1 MTGSEALL
9 KTLEAHGVKH
19 IFGHPGGA
27 IMPVYDALYDSP
39 IQHILVRHEQGGGH
53 AAEGYARVTGGLGVC
68 MATSGPGA
76 TNLVTALADA
86 MLDSLPVLAITGN
99 VPSPLLGTDAFQE
112 ADITGITMPI
122 TKHNFLVRSP
132 DDVSKTVAEAI
143 RIALSG
149 RPGPVLVDIPKD
161 VQLAQTNA
169 PIEQPIA
176 LKARLEPKTSDI
188 DAALELI
195 LNAKKPVLMLGGGA
209 CDAAGAAWQFAKATG
224 MPVITTLMGLGNYPA
239 SNEQWLGMPG
249 MHGSVA
255 SNRAISQCDVLIGV
269 GMRFDDRVTGKT
281 SRFAQNAKIIHVD
294 LDTAEHS
301 KLIPAYLPIHADS
314 AATLEAMTARIT
326 KPLET
331 PAWWVDLEDWKAR
344 QPQRPAWGAA
354 EAIKMIS
361 SRLNG
366 DDIVVSDVG
375 QHQML
380 TAQLHPFQKPRKW
393 LNSGGAGTM
402 GFCLPAALGASIAIG
417 GHEGNNK
424 HIRVIGI
431 AGDGSS
437 QMTIQELATLRK
449 YDIPV
454 KFAIINNG
462 YLGMVRQWQEMFH
475 GRRYSEVY
483 LEDSN
488 PDFPILASAYR
499 IPGFA
504 ADNPIDLNTA
514 ITNWLE
520 ADGPAVL
527 EVRVTQEANVFPMVP
542 AGKGLDEMLDDDPQI
557 LEAKMALVAK

>member
-9 KTLEAHGVKH
+9 KTLEAHGVRH

-86 MLDSLPVLAITGN
+86 MLDSLPILAITGN

-122 TKHNFLVRSP
+122 TKHNFLVRNA
-132 DDVSKTVAEAI
+132 DDVSKTVAKAI
-143 RIALSG
+143 EIALAG

-161 VQLAQTNA
+161 VQQAQTNA
-169 PIEQPIA
+169 PIVQPKQKSPA
-176 LKARLEPKTSDI
+176 LEPDQ
-188 DAALELI
+188 AALEKAAALI
-195 LNAKKPVLMLGGGA
+195 NAAKQPVLMVGGGA
-209 CDAAGAAWQFAKATG
+209 CDAAPQILEFAQKTG
-224 MPVITTLMGLGNYPA
+224 IPVITTLMGLGNFPA
-239 SNEQWLGMPG
+239 SDQQWLGMPG

-255 SNRAISQCDVLIGV
+255 SNRAISQCDVLIGL

-281 SRFAQNAKIIHVD
+281 SRFAKNAQIIHID
-294 LDTAEHS
+294 IDTAEHN
-301 KLIPAYLPIHADS
+301 KLIPAYIPIHSDS
-314 AATLEAMTARIT
+314 AKALEGLT
-326 KPLET
+326 KLVGKLET
-331 PAWWVDLEDWKAR
+331 PDWWAKLEDWKAR
-344 QPQRPAWGAA
+344 QPKRPTWGAA

-361 SRLNG
+361 SQLNG
-366 DDIVVSDVG
+366 SDIVVADVG

-380 TAQLHPFQKPRKW
+380 TAQLHPFEQPRKW

-402 GFCLPAALGASIAIG
+402 GFCLPAAMGAAVAINAHDG
-417 GHEGNNK
+417 GDAKG
-424 HIRVIGI
+424 IRVVGI

-454 KFAIINNG
+454 KFCIINNG

-475 GRRYSEVY
+475 SRRYSEVY

-499 IPGFA
+499 IPGYA
-504 ADNPIDLNTA
+504 AETAAELETA
-514 ITNWLE
+514 IKQWLSI
-520 ADGPAVL
+520 DGPAVL
-527 EVRVTQEANVFPMVP
+527 EVRVPQEANVFPMVP
-542 AGKGLDEMLDDDPQI
+542 AGKGLDEMLDDDPKL
-557 LEAKMALVAK
+557 LEKELVNR

>member
-9 KTLEAHGVKH
+9 KTLEAHGVTT

-99 VPSPLLGTDAFQE
+99 VATTLLGTDAFQE

-122 TKHNFLVRSP
+122 TKHNFLVRSA

-161 VQLAQTNA
+161 VQQAQTNA
-169 PIEQPIA
+169 PIAQPKA
-176 LKARLEPKTSDI
+176 LPAPLEPNPADI
-188 DAALELI
+188 EKALELI
-195 LNAKKPVLMLGGGA
+195 RHAKQPVLMVGGGA
-209 CDAAGAAWQFAKATG
+209 CDASPEIIAFARKSG

-239 SNEQWLGMPG
+239 SDKQWLGMPG

-269 GMRFDDRVTGKT
+269 GMRFDDRVTGNTK
-281 SRFAQNAKIIHVD
+281 RFAKNARIVHVD
-294 LDTAEHS
+294 VDIAEHS
-301 KLIPAYLPIHADS
+301 KLIPAYLPIHSDS
-314 AATLEAMTARIT
+314 GRALEAMTRG
-326 KPLET
+326 LEKKLEI
-331 PAWWVDLEDWKAR
+331 ADWWVKLDDWKAR
-344 QPQRPAWGAA
+344 QPKRPAWGAA
-354 EAIKMIS
+354 AAIKAIS
-361 SRLNG
+361 RATSP
-366 DDIVVSDVG
+366 DDIVAADVG

-380 TAQLHPFQKPRKW
+380 TAQIHPFEKPRKW

-402 GFCLPAALGASIAIG
+402 GFGMPAAMGAAVAAAAPGVKVVAIS
-417 GHEGNNK
+417 
-424 HIRVIGI
+424 
-431 AGDGSS
+431 GDGGA

-454 KFAIINNG
+454 KWAIINNG

-488 PDFPILASAYR
+488 PDFSILASAYR
-499 IPGFA
+499 IPGYVA
-504 ADNPIDLNTA
+504 ESPEELETA
-514 ITNWLE
+514 IKAWYE
-520 ADGPAVL
+520 SDGPAVL
-527 EVRVTQEANVFPMVP
+527 EVRVPQETNVFPMVP
-542 AGKGLDEMLDDDPQI
+542 AGKGLDEMMDDAPEN
-557 LEAKMALVAK
+557 LEPEKPKVTA

>member
-9 KTLEAHGVKH
+9 KTLEAHGVRH

-53 AAEGYARVTGGLGVC
+53 AAEGYARATGGLGVC

-86 MLDSLPVLAITGN
+86 MLDSLPILAITGN

-122 TKHNFLVRSP
+122 TKHNFLVRNA
-132 DDVSKTVAEAI
+132 DDVSRTVAKAI
-143 RIALSG
+143 AIALEG

-161 VQLAQTNA
+161 VQQAQTNA
-169 PIEQPIA
+169 EIVQPHA
-176 LKARLEPKTSDI
+176 KPPRLEPDPEIIAK
-188 DAALELI
+188 AVALIKSAKQPLLI
-195 LNAKKPVLMLGGGA
+195 VGGGS
-209 CDAAGAAWQFAKATG
+209 CDAAPQILEFAKKTG
-224 MPVITTLMGLGNYPA
+224 MPVITTLMGLGNFPA
-239 SNEQWLGMPG
+239 SDPQWLGMPG

-255 SNRAISQCDVLIGV
+255 SNRAISQCDVLIGL

-281 SRFAQNAKIIHVD
+281 SRFAKNAQIIHID
-294 LDTAEHS
+294 IDTAEHN
-301 KLIPAYLPIHADS
+301 KLIPAFIPIHSD
-314 AATLEAMTARIT
+314 AAAALEALTHQVT
-326 KPLET
+326 HLET
-331 PAWWVDLEDWKAR
+331 PEWWEKLRDWQAR
-344 QPQRPAWGAA
+344 QPKRPTWGAA

-361 SRLNG
+361 SQLNG
-366 DDIVVSDVG
+366 QDIVVSDVG

-380 TAQLHPFQKPRKW
+380 TAQLHPFELPRKW
-393 LNSGGAGTM
+393 SNSGGAGTM
-402 GFCLPAALGASIAIG
+402 GFCLPAAMGAAVAINAHDG
-417 GHEGNNK
+417 GDAKGV
-424 HIRVIGI
+424 RVIGI

-454 KFAIINNG
+454 KFAVINNG

-475 GRRYSEVY
+475 SKRYSEVY

-504 ADNPIDLNTA
+504 ADNALDLEKA
-514 ITNWLE
+514 IRSWLE
-520 ADGPAVL
+520 VDGPAVL
-527 EVRVTQEANVFPMVP
+527 EVRVPQEANVFPMVP
-542 AGKGLDEMLDDDPQI
+542 AGKGLDEMLDDDPKFN
-557 LEAKMALVAK
+557 ETKELVPA

>member
-9 KTLEAHGVKH
+9 KTLEAHGVRH

-86 MLDSLPVLAITGN
+86 MLDSLPILAITGN

-122 TKHNFLVRSP
+122 TKHNFLVRNA
-132 DDVSKTVAEAI
+132 DDVSKTVAKAI
-143 RIALSG
+143 EIALAG

-161 VQLAQTNA
+161 VQQAQTDA
-169 PIEQPIA
+169 PIVQP
-176 LKARLEPKTSDI
+176 KAKP
-188 DAALELI
+188 AALEPDLSQIQKAAALI
-195 LNAKKPVLMLGGGA
+195 NAAKQPVLMVGGGA
-209 CDAAGAAWQFAKATG
+209 CDAAPQILEFAKKTG
-224 MPVITTLMGLGNYPA
+224 IPVITTLMGLGNFPA
-239 SNEQWLGMPG
+239 SDPQWLGMPG

-255 SNRAISQCDVLIGV
+255 SNRAISQCDVLIGL

-281 SRFAQNAKIIHVD
+281 SRFAKNAQIIHID
-294 LDTAEHS
+294 IDTAEHN
-301 KLIPAYLPIHADS
+301 KLIPAYIPIHSDS
-314 AATLEAMTARIT
+314 GKALEALSQFVQ
-326 KPLET
+326 KLET
-331 PAWWVDLEDWKAR
+331 PDWWAKLTDWQAR
-344 QPQRPAWGAA
+344 QPKRPAWGAA

-361 SRLNG
+361 SQLNG
-366 DDIVVSDVG
+366 ADIVVADVG

-380 TAQLHPFQKPRKW
+380 TAQLHPFEQPRKW

-402 GFCLPAALGASIAIG
+402 GFCLPAAMGAAVAINAHDG
-417 GHEGNNK
+417 GDAKG
-424 HIRVIGI
+424 IRVVGI

-454 KFAIINNG
+454 KFCIINNG

-504 ADNPIDLNTA
+504 ADTPADLEKA
-514 ITNWLE
+514 IQQWLNIE
-520 ADGPAVL
+520 GPAVL
-527 EVRVTQEANVFPMVP
+527 EVRVPQEANVFPMVP
-542 AGKGLDEMLDDDPQI
+542 AGKGLDEMLDDDPKL
-557 LEAKMALVAK
+557 LEDRSLVVR